1 MRARFRDPR
10 LPFLVLLILMCA
22 APCHAADG
30 QDDGRRTLGKL
41 PENLGRTVAGLFDEE
56 SVAPFV
62 TGGVATGVSR
72 ALDDRVRQAVAKP
85 GTRFGRIMD
94 KAGGALATSLFVG
107 GLFVAGQVANDQ
119 RFRDMTYDMAGA
131 SLVSAGLTA
140 ALKFTVRRTRP
151 NGENRRS
158 FPSGHASNAFAL
170 ASVAER
176 HYGWKAGAPAYVA
189 AAAIGASRLVEDKH
203 YLSDVVAGATVGYLA
218 GTTTVRVNSEPLPEE
233 QGCGCGAAWSL
244 APVVG
249 PRVRGVVVSVSF

>member
-1 MRARFRDPR
+1 M
-10 LPFLVLLILMCA
+10 LVMSA
-22 APCHAADG
+22 APSPAADS
-30 QDDGRRTLGKL
+30 QDDSRRTVGKL
-41 PENLGRTVAGLFDEE
+41 PENVGRTFAGLFDEE
-56 SVAPFV
+56 SVAPLV
-62 TGGVATGVSR
+62 AGGVATGVSR
-72 ALDDRVRQAVAKP
+72 ALDDHVRRAVAKP

-107 GLFVAGQVANDQ
+107 GLFIAGQVAHDQ

-158 FPSGHASNAFAL
+158 FPSGHASSAFAL
-170 ASVAER
+170 ASVAEQ
-176 HYGWKAGAPAYVA
+176 HYGWKAGAPAYA
-189 AAAIGASRLVEDKH
+189 AAVAIGASRIVEDKH

-233 QGCGCGAAWSL
+233 SGCGCGAWSV
-244 APVVG
+244 APVLG
-249 PRVRGVVVSVSF
+249 PRFRGVIVSVSF